1 MHFPGEFPVVRVAG
15 PPAERG
21 RRYGALARTRIHR
34 SIAAYQRVFEHY
46 AGWDWATVRAHAAQY
61 RDVVGDFAPASLTE
75 MRGIAEGA
83 GLDVDEILAL
93 NTRSEIMFH
102 AGSREMPHECT
113 SLTLLP
119 DRSATGTTLIAQN
132 WDWLLH
138 SMDTAML
145 LEVTRDD
152 GPSFV
157 TLVEAGL
164 LAKVGMNDAGVGL
177 CTNTLISDGDEGRIG
192 VPYHVLLRAAL
203 DSESGAAA
211 AETIAGAERAL
222 SANYLL
228 ADDTGFAAD
237 LETAPRPG
245 GVRILTPEDGQ
256 ITHANHFRSADLTGE
271 DLYAR
276 RKPHTFTRLRNV
288 TESLGERPSLSVDDL
303 KKVLADHQDSPSSVC
318 QHPDENVHERE
329 RTATIAGVIMD
340 VSGRTMHLAAGR
352 PCVARWETRTL
363 APR

>member
-1 MHFPGEFPVVRVAG
+1 ME
-15 PPAERG
+15 
-21 RRYGALARTRIHR
+21 
-34 SIAAYQRVFEHY
+34 
-46 AGWDWATVRAHAAQY
+46 
-61 RDVVGDFAPASLTE
+61 
-75 MRGIAEGA
+75 
-83 GLDVDEILAL
+83 EILAL

-102 AGSREMPHECT
+102 AGNKDIPHECT

-119 DRSATGTTLIAQN
+119 DRSATGTTLLAQN

-164 LAKVGMNDAGVGL
+164 LAKVGMNAAGVGL
-177 CTNTLISDGDEGRIG
+177 CTNTLVSDGDEGRIG
-192 VPYHVLLRAAL
+192 VPYHVLLR
-203 DSESGAAA
+203 SGPRQRVRPR
-211 AETIAGAERAL
+211 GRPDDHRGRARPVGQL
-222 SANYLL
+222 PDRRRHRLRRRPRDGPR
-228 ADDTGFAAD
+228 AD
-237 LETAPRPG
+237 
-245 GVRILTPEDGQ
+245 GVRVLTPVDGQ
-256 ITHANHFRSADLTGE
+256 ITHSNHFRSTDLTGE

-276 RKPHTFTRLRNV
+276 RKPHTLTRLRNV
-288 TESLGERPSLSVDDL
+288 TESLSERPSLSVDDL

-318 QHPDENVHERE
+318 QHPNEAVHERE

-340 VSGRTMHLAAGR
+340 VSNRTMHLAAGR